1 MDWAFVRRLISLI
14 YVSIILVFVG
24 LGFCYSNETN
34 DELRENM
41 VYFDTY
47 WNIDGKIITFPYSNH
62 DEFTMSN
69 TLPTVYGDQMLVLR
83 AYYEYYEVYIDGQLI
98 LESRDNSLFDHTT
111 NIGKKEIW
119 IPLQYTYT
127 GHQIEIKLKL
137 QKSLYG
143 SELTDGFITTR
154 SAYGITQLK
163 RNVPSAVLFIV
174 FTVTGIIEAI
184 IALFFILKRTHLIRK
199 LTFEAMFY
207 AGIFSIVA
215 AQWIIQE
222 TRIPFI
228 VFGYMTG
235 FSILNVIAFLLMPLI
250 FFEIARSLFMRIGKV
265 DNLIDGIM
273 ALTVLLSCLLCATGV
288 MDWGNL
294 VYIAH
299 LLDILVIIVVG
310 TYSYLSV
317 KEEHRLTAR
326 TGIAIANVLFLIIAG
341 IALVQYVNNIDT
353 SYILLIIIDLLIYV
367 MVQVGLIYR
376 RIGLN
381 VQEEK
386 EFAEAKVFAFSD
398 ELTKLGNRRHFYNM
412 MEDYEKHKLPK
423 DLTIIALDVNRLKYY
438 NDTMGHDAGDEL
450 LVGTSEC
457 IKKAFGS
464 SATVTM
470 SRMGGDEFAIL
481 LVASSSDLEKRL
493 HHFNNYL
500 KNWKGKYVNGISVA
514 IGYASVR
521 EDGEMPLENLAKIA
535 DNKMYNDKAKY
546 YQTSGYDR
554 RGN

>member
-119 IPLQYTYT
+119 IPLQAEYT
-127 GHQIEIKLKL
+127 GQKISIKINL
-137 QKSLYG
+137 QESLYG
-143 SELTDGFITTR
+143 SEMTECIISTR
-154 SAYGITQLK
+154 SAYAITQLK
-163 RNVPSAVLFIV
+163 KNIPSVILFVV

-228 VFGYMTG
+228 VF
-235 FSILNVIAFLLMPLI
+235 
-250 FFEIARSLFMRIGKV
+250 
-265 DNLIDGIM
+265 
-273 ALTVLLSCLLCATGV
+273 
-288 MDWGNL
+288 
-294 VYIAH
+294 
-299 LLDILVIIVVG
+299 
-310 TYSYLSV
+310 
-317 KEEHRLTAR
+317 
-326 TGIAIANVLFLIIAG
+326 
-341 IALVQYVNNIDT
+341 
-353 SYILLIIIDLLIYV
+353 
-367 MVQVGLIYR
+367 
-376 RIGLN
+376 
-381 VQEEK
+381 
-386 EFAEAKVFAFSD
+386 
-398 ELTKLGNRRHFYNM
+398 
-412 MEDYEKHKLPK
+412 
-423 DLTIIALDVNRLKYY
+423 
-438 NDTMGHDAGDEL
+438 
-450 LVGTSEC
+450 
-457 IKKAFGS
+457 
-464 SATVTM
+464 
-470 SRMGGDEFAIL
+470 
-481 LVASSSDLEKRL
+481 
-493 HHFNNYL
+493 
-500 KNWKGKYVNGISVA
+500 
-514 IGYASVR
+514 
-521 EDGEMPLENLAKIA
+521 
-535 DNKMYNDKAKY
+535 
-546 YQTSGYDR
+546 
-554 RGN
+554 